1 MTDYKYKG
9 ETPERNYKGQTPDKK
24 SRTFFFAMLVIVA
37 GVLLLINGLVGL
49 PYEFT
54 RIFITWQ
61 MLLIVIGIYNLFTP
75 QHKTSGI
82 ILIARG
88 SVFLINRLGIFY
100 FNVWNVF
107 WPVILIIV
115 GIAILLKHR
124 RTNIP
129 GVYNQ
134 SGGMGDNEPEGAF
147 TTNKSDLI
155 DEVSVFSGSEKTIT
169 SKNFRGGKITSIFG
183 GSELNLT
190 QAELSTGN
198 NTIDMFCMF
207 GGTTLIVPSDW
218 EINVDVTAIFGGYT
232 DKRYKGKSLTPDNT
246 KRLNIT
252 GLVLFGGGEIKS
264 Y

>member
-1 MTDYKYKG
+1 M
-9 ETPERNYKGQTPDKK
+9 
-24 SRTFFFAMLVIVA
+24 FFALLVIGA
-37 GVLLLINGLVGL
+37 GFLFLLNGLDIL
-49 PYEFT
+49 PYDFR
-54 RIFITWQ
+54 RIFLSWQ
-61 MLLIVIGIYNLFTP
+61 MLLIVIGIYNLFSP

-82 ILIARG
+82 ILIAIG
-88 SVFLINRLGIFY
+88 GVFLINKFHFFT
-100 FNVWNVF
+100 FNAWTVF
-107 WPVILIIV
+107 WPIILIAV
-115 GIAILLKHR
+115 GVAILLKYNR
-124 RTNIP
+124 RVQNERDGYLGDEGSDGQFTA
-129 GVYNQ
+129 
-134 SGGMGDNEPEGAF
+134 SG
-147 TTNKSDLI
+147 SDSI

-183 GSELNLT
+183 GSEINFM
-190 QAELSTGN
+190 QAGLSPGN

-232 DKRYKGKSLTPDNT
+232 DKRYKSKSLTPDNT

>member
-1 MTDYKYKG
+1 MTNH
-9 ETPERNYKGQTPDKK
+9 NYRGTTPDKR
-24 SRTFFFAMLVIVA
+24 SRTMFFALLVIFA
-37 GVLLLINGLVGL
+37 GFLLLLNGLGFI
-49 PYEFT
+49 PYEFR
-54 RIFITWQ
+54 RIFLTWQ
-61 MLLIVIGIYNLFTP
+61 MLLIVIGVYNLFSP

-82 ILIARG
+82 ILIAIG
-88 SVFLINRLGIFY
+88 GVFLVNKFHFFD
-100 FNVWNVF
+100 FNAWALF

-115 GIAILLKHR
+115 GVAILLKHNR
-124 RTNIP
+124 RPHFEKFGPSDTDGPDGTYTN
-129 GVYNQ
+129 
-134 SGGMGDNEPEGAF
+134 
-147 TTNKSDLI
+147 NKNDII

-183 GSELNLT
+183 GSEINLM
-190 QAELSTGN
+190 QAGLSTGN

-232 DKRYKGKSLTPDNT
+232 DKRYKNKSLTPDNT
-246 KRLNIT
+246 KCLNIT